1 MVRYDIDHQTQ
12 LDQAL
17 KDAETA
23 RVAHAGE
30 RATIVSEAVALSK
43 RVDALAADAHR
54 ANVER
59 LRAQATAADLQQRH
73 AFYTR
78 QLAALPLAAQSLPR
92 SPSQQAPP
100 EVTVAS
106 VGSIGNEVGSLSH
119 ALSDAFKA
127 MALSAAPRTPHVVT
141 ELPTSAS
148 PTSSLLSATDGGGHD
163 ILATLSAQAIAYH
176 RIGSSA
182 RTSES
187 VECDGGIVT
196 SVAQRRALL
205 RAEQTMRLFCLPFRT
220 HTTAASVSAANS
232 PSHPSA
238 ASASVGANAST
249 SAISNSTSAD
259 SSADGEVWIEP
270 ALQWS
275 TPALHS
281 AVAAHV
287 WRLHA
292 LNAELTRRAEAERRA
307 AAVADDDRVCK
318 VCFERAAD
326 TLLQP
331 CNHLVACA
339 QCAAALSGCALC
351 RTVRALPCRHD
362 HDTVSGVQLVGI

>member
-1 MVRYDIDHQTQ
+1 MTPYDIHPQTQ

-17 KDAETA
+17 KDAEAA
-23 RVAHAGE
+23 RVAHVSE
-30 RATIVSEAVALSK
+30 RATMVSEAAALSK
-43 RVDALAADAHR
+43 RADALAADAHR

-78 QLAALPLAAQSLPR
+78 QLAALPLAAHSVPR
-92 SPSQQAPP
+92 SQLQPAPT
-100 EVTVAS
+100 EAVFGGARVSGDGLAAS
-106 VGSIGNEVGSLSH
+106 EAGSSST
-119 ALSDAFKA
+119 ALIDAFKA
-127 MALSAAPRTPHVVT
+127 MALSAAPRSPHVVT

-148 PTSSLLSATDGGGHD
+148 PILSLVSATAGDSDD
-163 ILATLSAQAIAYH
+163 IVATLSAQAAAYH

-182 RTSES
+182 RTGES
-187 VECDGGIVT
+187 ANCDGGIVS

-220 HTTAASVSAANS
+220 HTGVAV
-232 PSHPSA
+232 SA
-238 ASASVGANAST
+238 ASASSASSPSNPLAASASAGASAST
-249 SAISNSTSAD
+249 SATSNSANAD

-339 QCAAALSGCALC
+339 PCAAALSGCALC
-351 RTVRALPCRHD
+351 RTVRGQY
-362 HDTVSGVQLVGI
+362 SE

>member
-1 MVRYDIDHQTQ
+1 M
-12 LDQAL
+12 
-17 KDAETA
+17 
-23 RVAHAGE
+23 
-30 RATIVSEAVALSK
+30 VSEAAALSK
-43 RVDALAADAHR
+43 RADALAADAHR

-78 QLAALPLAAQSLPR
+78 QLAALPLAAHSVPR
-92 SPSQQAPP
+92 SQSQPAPADA
-100 EVTVAS
+100 AS
-106 VGSIGNEVGSLSH
+106 DVGLIASEAGSSSP
-119 ALSDAFKA
+119 ALIDAFKA
-127 MALSAAPRTPHVVT
+127 MALSVAPRSPHVVT

-148 PTSSLLSATDGGGHD
+148 PILSLVSATAGDSDD
-163 ILATLSAQAIAYH
+163 IVATLSAQAVAYH

-182 RTSES
+182 RTGGES
-187 VECDGGIVT
+187 ANCDGGIVS

-205 RAEQTMRLFCLPFRT
+205 RAEQTMRLFCLPFHT
-220 HTTAASVSAANS
+220 HTTAAAV
-232 PSHPSA
+232 SA
-238 ASASVGANAST
+238 ASASSASSPSNPLAASASAGASAST
-249 SAISNSTSAD
+249 STISNSANAD

-292 LNAELTRRAEAERRA
+292 LNAELTRRVEAERRA

-339 QCAAALSGCALC
+339 QCASALSGCALC
-351 RTVRALPCRHD
+351 RTVRAVPCHA
-362 HDTVSGVQLVGI
+362 DTITIQCVGFG